1 MDEPLVQ
8 VLQRPGPA
16 RGNHGDG
23 DGLGHGRREF
33 HIIALEGAVPVH
45 AGQENLTGSVA
56 FHPARPFHHIQSCRS
71 SSSVG
76 EDLPSGR
83 GSLAPFGAIG
93 MILRTSRT
101 TLRTGGTALRNTGT
115 TLCIS
120 RTALRVDGHHDALGA
135 EPLGRGF
142 TKYGCSTAGVLILT
156 SSA

>member
-23 DGLGHGRREF
+23 DGLGYGRREF

-56 FHPARPFHHIQSCRS
+56 FHPARPFHRIQSCRS
-71 SSSVG
+71 SSPVG

-83 GSLAPFGAIG
+83 GSLAPFCGINPT
-93 MILRTSRT
+93 LRTGDTTLRSTDT
-101 TLRTGGTALRNTGT
+101 TLRTGGT
-115 TLCIS
+115 TLC
-120 RTALRVDGHHDALGA
+120 VDGHHDALGA
-135 EPLGRGF
+135 EPLCRGF
-142 TKYGCSTAGVLILT
+142 HKV
-156 SSA
+156 